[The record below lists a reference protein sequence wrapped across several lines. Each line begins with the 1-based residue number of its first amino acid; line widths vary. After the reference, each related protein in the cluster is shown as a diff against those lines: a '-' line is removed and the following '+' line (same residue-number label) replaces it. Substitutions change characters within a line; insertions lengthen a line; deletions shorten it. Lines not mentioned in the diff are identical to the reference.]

1 MKTLPTLFV
10 AALILA
16 GCTTTKLVENPP
28 GSGKYDKVVEV
39 DPKLKSALDAAK
51 QLNDGSALFNPYSG
65 AIAIVLGA
73 TTALAEWRARRKND
87 LLRATIAGV
96 EAKGGTDVKEAI
108 KSAAMTTGV
117 EAALNKAVK
126 SVTG

>member
-16 GCTTTKLVENPP
+16 GCTTTKVVEKPP
-28 GSGKYDKVVEV
+28 GSGNFEKVVEV
-39 DPKLKSALDAAK
+39 DPRLKAGIDAAK

-96 EAKGGTDVKEAI
+96 EAKGGSDVKEAI
-108 KSAAMTTGV
+108 KNAAMTLGV
-117 EAALNKAVK
+117 EASLNKSVK
-126 SVTG
+126 SITG